1 MQPSLEDTIGGAGRA
16 TAAGAESTSASAP
29 ASAPDG
35 GGRAQRFGPRA
46 VSAAGVLAA
55 LLIVGVLVVLLLTTG
70 GGSTAG
76 RRPQPGVASTKVSS
90 YGGLPAWLPKPKVHV
105 GRVLHASVLHP
116 ALSIQGEAVSVDL
129 ASGRL
134 LATAVGPEV
143 PEEGR
148 FPVPPVTPVTF
159 LVTFASASKAIP
171 LSPSAF
177 TLIDEQGK
185 VYHPKMTAFGGG
197 APPARITPGR
207 PISVKLHDILPTGDG
222 GLSWTPE
229 GARPIVTWDYTVE
242 ID

>member
-29 ASAPDG
+29 APAPDG
-35 GGRAQRFGPRA
+35 GGRAKRLGPRA

-76 RRPQPGVASTKVSS
+76 RRPQPGVASKVSS